1 MSRKLLWAILLAI
14 APGAARAQVQAS
26 VEKGACRI
34 RWEVRDAEPHV
45 ILHRPQCSLPFEE
58 QAELIGG
65 LIEKVIGVSGPGVF
79 RTLFW
84 GRIYPD
90 GEPDPTLAGRLAVAA
105 KKSPAWNAATGRP
118 RAGDVNGF
126 VRKLAEEAGIYGE
139 LREQF
144 IRRGLDLRIASV
156 EKVLVMRAGRL
167 PFYPRIKAAVRPADR
182 LPFDFQLWF
191 SIAPAGAKPILTPK
205 PGPEPRI
212 NGPKVYGAR
221 PGRPFLYRI
230 PCTGQR
236 PLKFGAD
243 GLPASLKLDPA
254 TGIVTGTAPPQPGEY
269 AVTLRASNSHGR
281 ASRPFRLVVGDTLA
295 LTPPMGWNDW
305 YSHYE
310 RVTDKMMREAAD
322 AMISSGMAD
331 FGYQYVNIDDC
342 WMVKPGSPDPELG
355 GPERDDSGALRP
367 NRRFPDMKALTDYIH
382 SKGLKAG
389 LYTSP
394 GPFTCAKFAG
404 SWQHEEIDARKFAE
418 WGFDFLKYDWC
429 SYGRV
434 AGGETVEHRKKPY
447 ALMGSILRSLD
458 RDIVFN
464 LCQYGM
470 SEVWK
475 WGGEVGG
482 HAWRTTGDLGLEK
495 HPRLP
500 GFYSIAFKNAE
511 HYEYAAP
518 GRWNDPDYIL
528 IGSVGDA
535 HNIHEL
541 PKPTTLTADEQ
552 YSYMSLWA
560 LMAAPLIFSGD
571 MTRLDDFTL
580 NVLCNAEVIDVDQD
594 PLGRQARIV
603 RKSEDEFV
611 LAKPLEDG
619 SLALGLFNL
628 SDAPRRMA
636 ASFSEL
642 GLSGRLRVRDLWR
655 QRELGPAS
663 DRWEAEVAPH
673 GVSFVKLRK

>member
-1 MSRKLLWAILLAI
+1 MIC
-14 APGAARAQVQAS
+14 AAWGWGQVQAEA
-26 VEKGACRI
+26 EKGDCVI
-34 RWEVRDAEPHV
+34 RWEVRAVEPHV
-45 ILHRPQCSLPFEE
+45 ILHRPQCGLPLAE
-58 QAELIGG
+58 QAELIAG
-65 LIEKVIGVSGPGVF
+65 LIEKVIGQAGPGPY
-79 RTLFW
+79 RTLSW

-90 GEPDPTLAGRLAVAA
+90 GRPDPTLAERLALAA
-105 KKSPAWNAATGRP
+105 KKSAGWNVVTGRA
-118 RAGDVNGF
+118 RAGDVNGYT
-126 VRKLAEEAGIYGE
+126 RTLSEEAGIY
-139 LREQF
+139 REVKEAF
-144 IRRGLDLRIASV
+144 ARAGLEIRIASV
-156 EKVLVMRAGRL
+156 EKVLVMRADRL
-167 PFYPRIKAAVRPADR
+167 AFYEHIKGAVRPGDR

-191 SIAPAGAKPILTPK
+191 AIARAGEAKELLTPK
-205 PGPEPRI
+205 PGSSPQI
-212 NGPKVYGAR
+212 NGPKVYGVR

-230 PCTGQR
+230 PCTGER
-236 PLKFGAD
+236 PMAFSAE
-243 GLPASLKLDPA
+243 GLPPSLKLDA
-254 TGIVTGTAPPQPGEY
+254 SSGIIQGAAPQEAGDY
-269 AVTLRASNSHGR
+269 AVTLRAANARGR
-281 ASRPFRLVVGDTLA
+281 AERKFRIVVGETLA

-322 AMISSGMAD
+322 AMIASGMAD

-342 WMVKPGSPDPELG
+342 WMVKPGSSDPELG
-355 GPERDDSGALRP
+355 GPERDSSGAIRT
-367 NRRFPDMKALTDYIH
+367 NRRFPDMKALADYIH

-394 GPFTCAKFAG
+394 GPLTCAKFAG
-404 SWQHEEIDARKFAE
+404 SWGHEETDARKFAE

-429 SYGRV
+429 SYGKI
-434 AGGETVEHRKKPY
+434 AGGQTVEDRKKPY
-447 ALMGSILRSLD
+447 ALMGSILRGLD

-500 GFYSIAFKNAE
+500 GFYSVAFKNAE
-511 HYEYAAP
+511 HYEYAGP

-535 HNIHEL
+535 HKIHEL

-571 MTRLDDFTL
+571 MAQLDEFTL

-594 PLGRQARIV
+594 PLGRQGRIV
-603 RKSEDEFV
+603 RKSEEEFV

-619 SLALGLFNL
+619 SLAVGLFNL
-628 SDAPRRMA
+628 SETPRRMA
-636 ASFSEL
+636 VSWNEL
-642 GLSGRLRVRDLWR
+642 GLSGRRRVRDLWR
-655 QRELGPAS
+655 QREIGAAAG
-663 DRWEAEVAPH
+663 RWEADVRRH
-673 GVSFVKLRK
+673 GVALVKMRR